1 MTETIAGIAIPD
13 SSLAHEATEL
23 VRDTTNEL
31 IFNHSRRVFLL
42 GSLRAQALN
51 IKPEPELLYVAAL
64 FHDLGL
70 IAPYKNLSQRFELD
84 GAGHAREFLT
94 SHGISGADA
103 EEVWTAIALHT
114 TPEVPYRM
122 SPVIA
127 ATTAGVEADV
137 LGINLDSLSEG
148 QIRAITEAHP
158 RPDFKKRIVEALSA
172 GFSDRPDT
180 TFGTVNADVLE
191 HLQAGFRHIDFVEM
205 IQNSA
210 WSD

>member
-1 MTETIAGIAIPD
+1 MTQTIAGIAIPD
-13 SSLAHEATEL
+13 SSLAVEATEL

-31 IFNHSRRVFLL
+31 IFHHSRRVFLF
-42 GSLRAQALN
+42 GSLRARALN
-51 IKPEPELLYVAAL
+51 ITPEPELLYVAAL

-70 IAPYKNLSQRFELD
+70 VAPYKNVAQRFELD

-103 EEVWTAIALHT
+103 DEVWTAIALHT

-137 LGINLDSLSEG
+137 LGINLDSLTAG
-148 QIRAITEAHP
+148 QIRAVTEAHP
-158 RPDFKKRIVEALSA
+158 RPDFKNRILQAFFA

-191 HLQAGFRHIDFVEM
+191 HFQADFRHIDFVDV

>member
-1 MTETIAGIAIPD
+1 MTQTIAGIAIPD
-13 SSLAHEATEL
+13 SSLAVEATEL

-31 IFNHSRRVFLL
+31 IFNHSRRVFIF

-51 IKPEPELLYVAAL
+51 ITPEPELLYVAAL

-70 IAPYKNLSQRFELD
+70 VAPYKNVAQRFELD

-94 SHGISGADA
+94 SHGISGGDAD
-103 EEVWTAIALHT
+103 EVWTAIALHT

-137 LGINLDSLSEG
+137 LGINLDSLSES
-148 QIRAITEAHP
+148 QIGAITAAHP
-158 RPDFKKRIVEALSA
+158 RPDFKKRILQAFFD

-191 HLQAGFRHIDFVEM
+191 HFQADFRRIDFVDV
-205 IQNSA
+205 IRNSA
-210 WSD
+210 WSE

>member
-1 MTETIAGIAIPD
+1 MTQTIAGIAIPD
-13 SSLAHEATEL
+13 SSLAVEATEL

-31 IFNHSRRVFLL
+31 IFNHSRRVFLF

-51 IKPEPELLYVAAL
+51 ITPEPELLYVAAL

-70 IAPYKNLSQRFELD
+70 VAPYKNVAQRFELD

-94 SHGISGADA
+94 SHGISGGDAD
-103 EEVWTAIALHT
+103 EVWTAIALHT

-137 LGINLDSLSEG
+137 LGINLDSLSES
-148 QIRAITEAHP
+148 QIGAITAAHP
-158 RPDFKKRIVEALSA
+158 RPDFKKRILQAFFD

-191 HLQAGFRHIDFVEM
+191 HFQADFRRIDFVDV
-205 IQNSA
+205 IRNSA
-210 WSD
+210 WSE